1 MQIKDHN
8 HTHQFESQILSA
20 CWVCAGGVPRG
31 QVAAAQ
37 RGGDGDCAQP
47 AAGVPRPGPGVLA
60 THQVPGQ

>member
-1 MQIKDHN
+1 MQIKNNN
-8 HTHQFESQILSA
+8 HTHQFEGPDTKCVLL
-20 CWVCAGGVPRG
+20 CAGGVPRG